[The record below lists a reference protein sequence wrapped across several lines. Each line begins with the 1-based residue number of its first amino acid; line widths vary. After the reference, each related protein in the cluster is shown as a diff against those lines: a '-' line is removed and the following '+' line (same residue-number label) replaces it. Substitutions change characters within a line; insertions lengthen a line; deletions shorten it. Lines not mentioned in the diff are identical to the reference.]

1 MVWLVVLAILKNMK
15 VSWDGLPDVLF
26 MENEKCSKPPTRY
39 ITGDFLWFKMVVQPL
54 YSCMVYT
61 VYIIYIWEYLIYIYI
76 MGISHIYIFNKG
88 IIWYCTKQTWI
99 IIWIYDMDLIWIDI
113 IAICI
118 TGVQYGI
125 LVSYDI
131 LWLHSHLWNFTPK
144 QPDLLGGE
152 QLRSCTWGHIPLAHW
167 AEASF

>member
-1 MVWLVVLAILKNMK
+1 MGLHLKK
-15 VSWDGLPDVLF
+15 
-26 MENEKCSKPPTRY
+26 
-39 ITGDFLWFKMVVQPL
+39 
-54 YSCMVYT
+54 
-61 VYIIYIWEYLIYIYI
+61 
-76 MGISHIYIFNKG
+76 
-88 IIWYCTKQTWI
+88 TWV

-144 QPDLLGGE
+144 
-152 QLRSCTWGHIPLAHW
+152 
-167 AEASF
+167 